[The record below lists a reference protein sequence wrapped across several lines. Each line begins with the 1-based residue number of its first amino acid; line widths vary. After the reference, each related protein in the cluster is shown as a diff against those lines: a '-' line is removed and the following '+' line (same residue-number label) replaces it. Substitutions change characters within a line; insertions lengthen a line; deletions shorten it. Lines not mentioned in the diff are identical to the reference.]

1 MQLSVP
7 LTAGR
12 RLCHSGD
19 LYKLSR
25 VIIQIKNL
33 NFAFDAVAAPLAI
46 NPL

>member
-19 LYKLSR
+19 LYKLSL

-33 NFAFDAVAAPLAI
+33 NFAFDAVATPL
-46 NPL
+46 PLHPL